1 MEQVNLYTLCT
12 YVACKI
18 VESQCFISFNLHSS
32 SQCWIQTN
40 LDEASRVS
48 TGCTGLVIFSTI
60 FFFTVNRQCRQC
72 SEWRRLES
80 QQFLQMTFW
89 ESQQS
94 QLHHLPQD
102 WNSYKSWGS
111 DSKLHLLVYWKL
123 SVKYKFNCRGLW
135 SWSTNLFLFQLR
147 VGCCLL
153 VTLFTSLTESNDWTT
168 CWHFTHFISCCQ

>member
-1 MEQVNLYTLCT
+1 MFYIFQPSFLLTMLDTNQSRWSKQSIDWLYWSC
-12 YVACKI
+12 
-18 VESQCFISFNLHSS
+18 
-32 SQCWIQTN
+32 
-40 LDEASRVS
+40 
-48 TGCTGLVIFSTI
+48 LVIFSTI

-72 SEWRRLES
+72 SEWRRSES

-111 DSKLHLLVYWKL
+111 DSELHFLLNWKL
-123 SVKYKFNCRGLW
+123 SVRYKFKCRGLW
-135 SWSTNLFLFQLR
+135 SWSRNLFLFQLR

>member
-1 MEQVNLYTLCT
+1 MFYIFQPSFLLTMLDTNQSRWSKQSIDWLYWFC
-12 YVACKI
+12 
-18 VESQCFISFNLHSS
+18 
-32 SQCWIQTN
+32 
-40 LDEASRVS
+40 
-48 TGCTGLVIFSTI
+48 LVIFSTI

-72 SEWRRLES
+72 SEWRRSES

-123 SVKYKFNCRGLW
+123 SVRYKFKCRGLW

>member
-1 MEQVNLYTLCT
+1 MFYIFQPSFLLTMLDTNQSRWSKQSIDWLYWSC
-12 YVACKI
+12 
-18 VESQCFISFNLHSS
+18 
-32 SQCWIQTN
+32 
-40 LDEASRVS
+40 
-48 TGCTGLVIFSTI
+48 LVIFSTI

-72 SEWRRLES
+72 SEWRRSES

-111 DSKLHLLVYWKL
+111 ELHLLVYWKL

>member
-1 MEQVNLYTLCT
+1 MFYIFQPSFLLTMLDTNQSRWSKQSIDWLYWFC
-12 YVACKI
+12 
-18 VESQCFISFNLHSS
+18 
-32 SQCWIQTN
+32 
-40 LDEASRVS
+40 
-48 TGCTGLVIFSTI
+48 LVIFSTI

-111 DSKLHLLVYWKL
+111 DSKLHLLVHWKL

>member
-1 MEQVNLYTLCT
+1 MFYIFQPSFLLTMLDTNQSRWSKQSIDWLYWFC
-12 YVACKI
+12 
-18 VESQCFISFNLHSS
+18 
-32 SQCWIQTN
+32 
-40 LDEASRVS
+40 
-48 TGCTGLVIFSTI
+48 LVIFSTI

>member
-1 MEQVNLYTLCT
+1 MFYIFQPSFLLTMLDTNQSRWSKQSIDWLYWSC
-12 YVACKI
+12 
-18 VESQCFISFNLHSS
+18 
-32 SQCWIQTN
+32 
-40 LDEASRVS
+40 
-48 TGCTGLVIFSTI
+48 LVIFSTI

-72 SEWRRLES
+72 SEWRRSES

-111 DSKLHLLVYWKL
+111 ESELHLLVYWKL

>member
-1 MEQVNLYTLCT
+1 MFYIFQPSFLLTMLDTNQSRWSKQSIDWLYWFC
-12 YVACKI
+12 
-18 VESQCFISFNLHSS
+18 
-32 SQCWIQTN
+32 
-40 LDEASRVS
+40 
-48 TGCTGLVIFSTI
+48 LVIFSTI

-111 DSKLHLLVYWKL
+111 DSELHFLVNWKL
-123 SVKYKFNCRGLW
+123 SVRYKFKCRGLW

>member
-1 MEQVNLYTLCT
+1 MFYIFQPSFLLTMLDTNQSRWSKQSIDWLYWFC
-12 YVACKI
+12 
-18 VESQCFISFNLHSS
+18 
-32 SQCWIQTN
+32 
-40 LDEASRVS
+40 
-48 TGCTGLVIFSTI
+48 LVIFSTI

-72 SEWRRLES
+72 SEWRRSES

-111 DSKLHLLVYWKL
+111 DSELHFLVNWKL
-123 SVKYKFNCRGLW
+123 SVRYKFKCRGLW

>member
-1 MEQVNLYTLCT
+1 MFYIFQPSFLLTMLDTNQSRWSKQSIDWLYWFC
-12 YVACKI
+12 
-18 VESQCFISFNLHSS
+18 
-32 SQCWIQTN
+32 
-40 LDEASRVS
+40 
-48 TGCTGLVIFSTI
+48 LVIFSTI

-72 SEWRRLES
+72 SEWRRSES

>member
-1 MEQVNLYTLCT
+1 MFYIFQPSFLLTMLDTNQSRWSKQSIDWLYWSC
-12 YVACKI
+12 
-18 VESQCFISFNLHSS
+18 
-32 SQCWIQTN
+32 
-40 LDEASRVS
+40 
-48 TGCTGLVIFSTI
+48 LVIFSTI